1 MEHEEDA
8 IFNDAKTLGSKD
20 IKEVWKIVSAFLSDS
35 GFKESSCALL
45 PTCCVLLES
54 VNVDKWLTL

>member
-35 GFKESSCALL
+35 GFRKSSCA
-45 PTCCVLLES
+45 PVIYVLLES
-54 VNVDKWLTL
+54 VNEDVCG